1 MNLSVD
7 LDLGAVIAEARG
19 SLAKYRENKTYNK
32 EIYDELLGKY
42 ASAIQLIEMLKNEID
57 NLKSNKLPTKEEVE
71 SVGTLLNL
79 MGVEKLDMEGIKKIN
94 DISKMFGGKK

>member
-42 ASAIQLIEMLKNEID
+42 ASAI
-57 NLKSNKLPTKEEVE
+57 
-71 SVGTLLNL
+71 
-79 MGVEKLDMEGIKKIN
+79 
-94 DISKMFGGKK
+94 